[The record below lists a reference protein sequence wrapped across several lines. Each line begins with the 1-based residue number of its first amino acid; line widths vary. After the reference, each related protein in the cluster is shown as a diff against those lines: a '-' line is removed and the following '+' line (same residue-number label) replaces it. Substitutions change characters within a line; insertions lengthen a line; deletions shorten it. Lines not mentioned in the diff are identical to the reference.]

1 MEFLQAS
8 SILNICN
15 SLKLFLLFYK
25 TLQYLLYFL
34 IFARV
39 NLFML
44 FFPTLMLPSIDAHLK
59 TDHLVYNEDVVKYF

>member
-8 SILNICN
+8 SILNTCN
-15 SLKLFLLFYK
+15 SLKLFLFYK
-25 TLQYLLYFL
+25 TLQYMLYFL

-44 FFPTLMLPSIDAHLK
+44 FFLTLMLPSIDAHLK